1 MYQKKCVHIP
11 IDTYIYIYSHVLVGK
26 LKRTASETKD
36 AEGVRKKSATE
47 LAELETTCSKQ
58 ERIVDE
64 LMRQLRALQM
74 EGGALENKVRWGSRY
89 IYASLSDFTCHEP
102 IVLYIVPNRLFLV
115 L

>member
-1 MYQKKCVHIP
+1 MYQIICVDISP
-11 IDTYIYIYSHVLVGK
+11 YTYIYIYSHVLLGK
-26 LKRTASETKD
+26 LKRTASEAKD
-36 AEGVRKKSATE
+36 AEGVRKQSATE
-47 LAELETTCSKQ
+47 LAELETTCCKQ

-89 IYASLSDFTCHEP
+89 FYASLLDFTCHEP
-102 IVLYIVPNRLFLV
+102 FVLYIMPNRLFLV